1 MDGPPIVLDNG
12 TCLSKNGYGGE
23 DQPRSVFNTLLGYPK
38 YPNVMPEVNN
48 IREYYVGEEAMNIFD
63 ILSLCYPMKKG
74 VIEDWEA
81 MEKVWHYTFFKD
93 LRLDSADHPVLLS
106 ERSGNPAPNRERAA
120 EILFETFNIPALY
133 ISNQGTLSLYASGR
147 TTGLIV
153 DIGEGKTDIVPIYE
167 GFAVTDAVRSFDIGG
182 WDVTNRLQRLIRK
195 SGYTSLTDL
204 ELVRDIKERLCYV
217 ALDPEK
223 DLKLVEKRSKIKRQ
237 YILPDHEIVA
247 LSSERFLAPE
257 LFFDP
262 AIIGRK
268 EQSVDVEIY
277 EAIVKCDIEHRE
289 ELLQNIVLA
298 GGSTMLPGFEERLHQ
313 ELTKWI
319 PEGIEI
325 RIVAPPERLYLPWI
339 GGSILSSLETF
350 QKMWITQKEYREEGR
365 SVVERCF

>member
-1 MDGPPIVLDNG
+1 MDGPPVVLDNG

-38 YPNVMPEVNN
+38 YPNSIYTSYVD
-48 IREYYVGEEAMNIFD
+48 EYFIGKNTCKLQDALELN
-63 ILSLCYPMKKG
+63 YPIKRG

-93 LRLDSADHPVLLS
+93 LRLDPAEHPVLLS

-217 ALDPEK
+217 ALDPNKELEQFEK
-223 DLKLVEKRSKIKRQ
+223 DPVKIEREYISLEKGLL
-237 YILPDHEIVA
+237 ILG
-247 LSSERFLAPE
+247 SERFLSPE
-257 LFFDP
+257 IFFNP
-262 AIIGRK
+262 RLSK
-268 EQSVDVEIY
+268 SLSLPEMIY
-277 EAIVKCDIEHRE
+277 ETVQTCGMRIRQDFF
-289 ELLQNIVLA
+289 QNIILA

-313 ELTKWI
+313 ELTKMVPDGLQI
-319 PEGIEI
+319 KIH
-325 RIVAPPERLYLPWI
+325 APPNRKNATWI
-339 GGSILSSLETF
+339 GGSIYSTLECAQRLYTSQDEYQREGYTSLKHF
-350 QKMWITQKEYREEGR
+350 SWY
-365 SVVERCF
+365 